1 MKAKSESYPPA
12 ETAAPSGEP
21 RDQVYHYTSSI
32 RIFHLKKDGPI
43 LLTSGSMLPMPE
55 DEEIPGFLCQAARQ
69 LLNISQQTLHERAGV
84 SKKTINDFENLF
96 VAPQL
101 ETNRKIRQ
109 ELERQGARFLIGSE
123 RTGVVIL
130 NEPLPAP
137 RSKTRD

>member
-1 MKAKSESYPPA
+1 MKAKAKTHLTVE
-12 ETAAPSGEP
+12 AAALADLPS
-21 RDQVYHYTSSI
+21 RLIYHYTSSI

-43 LLTSGSMLPMPE
+43 LLTSGGMLPMPD

-69 LLNISQQTLHERAGV
+69 LLNLSQQTLHERAGV

-123 RTGVVIL
+123 RMGVVIL
-130 NEPLPAP
+130 NEPVTAP
-137 RSKTRD
+137 RSKT